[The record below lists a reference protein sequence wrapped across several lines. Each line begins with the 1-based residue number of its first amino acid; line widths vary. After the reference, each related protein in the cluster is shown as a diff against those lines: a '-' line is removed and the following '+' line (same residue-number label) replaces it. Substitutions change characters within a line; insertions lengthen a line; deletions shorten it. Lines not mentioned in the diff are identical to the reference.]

1 MVRVREGLMKGLPAA
16 GGLVAGVFLVTLFA
30 AGATGAA
37 GASGAAKAA
46 PQDPAVAMQIQ
57 QALNNFR
64 IQQQSRLTMMQTR
77 LDTMEREV
85 RTMRFQLD
93 TGTANRSASATPIPA
108 DPIPGVT
115 TWGRLVS
122 ESSTSERFVLNA
134 ATGRIL
140 GHIGMTS
147 DGPGLVLYDAAGHI
161 SAALVATPTGPELR
175 MVDAD
180 GVLQTV
186 LPQQQ

>member
-93 TGTANRSASATPIPA
+93 TGTANRSASATPIP
-108 DPIPGVT
+108 GVT

-186 LPQQQ
+186 LPRQQ

>member
-16 GGLVAGVFLVTLFA
+16 AGLVVGVFAATVFA

-37 GASGAAKAA
+37 EAA

-57 QALNNFR
+57 QALNNFQ
-64 IQQQSRLTMMQTR
+64 IQQQSRLNMMQTK

-93 TGTANRSASATPIPA
+93 TGTANRSGSAVPIPA
-108 DPIPGVT
+108 DPIPGAT

-122 ESSTSERFVLNA
+122 ESSESERFVLKA
-134 ATGRIL
+134 ATGQIL
-140 GHIGMTS
+140 GQMGMTS
-147 DGPGLVLYDAAGHI
+147 DGPGLLLYDVSGQI
-161 SAALVATPTGPELR
+161 SAALVATPAGPELR
-175 MVDAD
+175 MVDDD

-186 LPQQQ
+186 LPRQ

>member
-16 GGLVAGVFLVTLFA
+16 GGLVAGVLLAALVAT
-30 AGATGAA
+30 GATGAA
-37 GASGAAKAA
+37 RAAGAAEAA

-147 DGPGLVLYDAAGHI
+147 DGPGLVLYAAAGHI

-186 LPQQQ
+186 LPRQQ